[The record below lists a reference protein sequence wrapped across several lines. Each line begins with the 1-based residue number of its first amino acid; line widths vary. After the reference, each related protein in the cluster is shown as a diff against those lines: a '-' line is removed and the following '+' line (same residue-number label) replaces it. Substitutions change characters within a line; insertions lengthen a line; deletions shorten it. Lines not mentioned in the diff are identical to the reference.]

1 MKTPK
6 RIEQCVVSAA
16 CVYTPCMP
24 PKQRFRDTALGV
36 SDTRPREVEM
46 EPGAAAPGFSL
57 RRRDAAA
64 VRR

>member
-1 MKTPK
+1 
-6 RIEQCVVSAA
+6 
-16 CVYTPCMP
+16 MP
-24 PKQRFRDTALGV
+24 PKQRFRDTALRV

-57 RRRDAAA
+57 QRRDAAA